1 MNHDFFFTKV
11 RWPNFQAHF
20 GKKKNQKRSCT
31 VHCVIV
37 RKGRKR
43 NRYLKR
49 KSRKKEKVKKGML
62 KQNSKKMGTRKSK
75 NFPGSG
81 TKPRGE
87 RKKDLFIFWEEEKV
101 V

>member
-1 MNHDFFFTKV
+1 MNHDFFLQKLDGQIFKHIL
-11 RWPNFQAHF
+11 A
-20 GKKKNQKRSCT
+20 KKNQKRSCT